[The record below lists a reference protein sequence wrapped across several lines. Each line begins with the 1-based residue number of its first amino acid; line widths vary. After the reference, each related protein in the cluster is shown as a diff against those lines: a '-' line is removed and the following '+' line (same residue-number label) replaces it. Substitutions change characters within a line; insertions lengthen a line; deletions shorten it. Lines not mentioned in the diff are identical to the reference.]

1 MEEKHRSVELVL
13 LEIKDKIRDSVQ
25 ESVDGERNRLAELH
39 KSDLEQ
45 NQRNHDRNLEE
56 QKKLLE

>member
-1 MEEKHRSVELVL
+1 MELVL

-45 NQRNHDRNLEE
+45 NQRNHDSNLEE